1 MDYCIQTQGLSKHF
15 KGVTALKSVNMNV
28 KLGEIYGFL
37 GPNGAGKSTVFKLLM
52 ALLKPDAGKIMRQ
65 AETLSQGLNGFF
77 RQTGS
82 IIENPY
88 FYEDLSGYENLKIHA
103 RYMGY
108 YVENDAQTKIKDI
121 LRLVH
126 LSDT

>member
-88 FYEDLSGYENLKIHA
+88 FYEDLSG
-103 RYMGY
+103 
-108 YVENDAQTKIKDI
+108 
-121 LRLVH
+121 
-126 LSDT
+126 

>member
-52 ALLKPDAGKIMRQ
+52 ALLKPDAG
-65 AETLSQGLNGFF
+65 
-77 RQTGS
+77 
-82 IIENPY
+82 ENY
-88 FYEDLSGYENLKIHA
+88 ASSRNSVSGVKWLF
-103 RYMGY
+103 
-108 YVENDAQTKIKDI
+108 
-121 LRLVH
+121 
-126 LSDT
+126 